1 MSITEAEY
9 MAAAEVTKDA
19 LWLTSLVRE
28 LGVWQVLSRKNTHVC
43 QDVIVMHEQGRIHIG
58 AMFS

>member
-9 MAAAEVTKDA
+9 MAAAEVAKDA

-28 LGVWQVLSRKNTHVC
+28 LGVWQGGVRLHCDS
-43 QDVIVMHEQGRIHIG
+43 QSVIYFVNY
-58 AMFS
+58 